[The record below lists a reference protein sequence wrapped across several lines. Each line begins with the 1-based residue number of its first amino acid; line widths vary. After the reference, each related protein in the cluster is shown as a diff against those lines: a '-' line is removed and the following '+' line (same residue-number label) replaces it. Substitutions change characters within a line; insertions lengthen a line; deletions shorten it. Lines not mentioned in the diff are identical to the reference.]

1 MKKFSRTA
9 EKVLAWIANL
19 ILLFFTIVFSIVSFS
34 GSIESVMKTQEFK
47 TAIKTSLMEAGK
59 INAFTDAD
67 IDNLANILGPVLYG
81 ISIALI
87 VISVL
92 ALIASFTMKKRVFSG
107 VLFLILAIVILV
119 GTVGAGFIVYV
130 PYFIVAIMLFARKPP
145 VDMNNYYNGNTKE
158 EVEKIEYV

>member
-9 EKVLAWIANL
+9 EKVLAWIANV

-34 GSIESVMKTQEFK
+34 GSIESVMKTPEFK
-47 TAIKTSLMEAGK
+47 TALKTSLMEAGQ
-59 INAFTDAD
+59 INALTDTD
-67 IDNLANILGPVLYG
+67 IDNFANIIGPALYG

-130 PYFIVAIMLFARKPP
+130 PYFIVAIMLFVRKLP
-145 VDMNNYYNGNTKE
+145 VDRNNFYSGNTTE